1 MQARAD
7 QTTQNAA
14 ERTNNFHVTL
24 RPRSDRRVSYIAFE
38 ILRFAQNYM
47 RFNLRNHLSLFEMIS
62 NICMCNQNAIDRR
75 TQDAAS
81 VTFGF
86 ARVRLGG
93 AGPID
98 ASQRMTAAGFYHSVT
113 ILPGVEPGPQP
124 DVKRN
129 INWKW
134 SGRFFDESGINNYH
148 KGQRSKV
155 EGQDVC
161 IRVNQHRN
169 FTRRQRS
176 R

>member
-81 VTFGF
+81 LTFGF

-98 ASQRMTAAGFYHSVT
+98 ASQRMTAAGFYHSMT
-113 ILPGVEPGPQP
+113 ILPGVEPGPQA
-124 DVKRN
+124 DVKRDLN
-129 INWKW
+129 RKGGG
-134 SGRFFDESGINNYH
+134 SFFDESGINDYR
-148 KGQRSKV
+148 KGPRSKV
-155 EGQDVC
+155 ECQDVC
-161 IRVNQHRN
+161 IRVNEHRDLI
-169 FTRRQRS
+169 RLQRS

>member
-14 ERTNNFHVTL
+14 ERTNNFHVPL

-47 RFNLRNHLSLFEMIS
+47 RFNLPNHLSLFEMIS
-62 NICMCNQNAIDRR
+62 NICLCNQNAIDRR

-98 ASQRMTAAGFYHSVT
+98 ASQRMTAAGFNHCIT
-113 ILPGVEPGPQP
+113 NMPLALLGPHA
-124 DVKRN
+124 DVKRYLN
-129 INWKW
+129 RKGGGH
-134 SGRFFDESGINNYH
+134 SCDE
-148 KGQRSKV
+148 
-155 EGQDVC
+155 
-161 IRVNQHRN
+161 
-169 FTRRQRS
+169 
-176 R
+176 